1 METPTVV
8 PTVSFSGEAS
18 FFCHQLQDFRF
29 AARSPEL
36 GYDVFRRRLLRVDPV
51 RGVLSFPNLQVG
63 VFGRIRDIFCHYFFE
78 NVSRPASLSSPPG
91 TQGMML
97 GLPW

>member
-1 METPTVV
+1 MCFGVGFCVLIPFG
-8 PTVSFSGEAS
+8 VSSAS
-18 FFCHQLQDFRF
+18 RIC
-29 AARSPEL
+29 
-36 GYDVFRRRLLRVDPV
+36 RL
-51 RGVLSFPNLQVG
+51 